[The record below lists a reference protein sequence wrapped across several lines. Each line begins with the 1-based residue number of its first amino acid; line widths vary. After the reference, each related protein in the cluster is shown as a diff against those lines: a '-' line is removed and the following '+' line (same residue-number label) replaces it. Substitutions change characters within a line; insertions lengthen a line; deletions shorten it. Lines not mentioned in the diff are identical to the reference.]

1 MGLSRLMMTPQK
13 TSSSGSGGGNG
24 TVGDD
29 AFTMTMGQQGGQY
42 GYTRYNATI
51 GEVEGNVKHDG
62 KAVTLVMAA
71 YYSGWFDFAFNVEG
85 VTGGKYNVTVK
96 VTSVETNVSVRIN
109 FSNIQYQSYV
119 PGFYEYTN
127 KVASEVANMFSAKNV
142 GKKYRVEI
150 IFN

>member
-1 MGLSRLMMTPQK
+1 MGLNRILMK
-13 TSSSGSGGGNG
+13 TNGSVIEGEGE
-24 TVGDD
+24 
-29 AFTMTMGQQGGQY
+29 FIMTMGQQSTQY
-42 GYTRYNATI
+42 GYSRYNATF

-62 KAVTLVMAA
+62 KAVTLVMLS
-71 YYSGWFDFAFNVEG
+71 YYSGWLDFAFNVEG

-96 VTSVETNVSVRIN
+96 VTSVETNENVRID
-109 FSNIQYQSYV
+109 FSSIQYQSYV

-127 KVASEVANMFSAKNV
+127 KLPSEVATMFNGKNV

>member
-1 MGLSRLMMTPQK
+1 MGLNRILMK
-13 TSSSGSGGGNG
+13 ANGS
-24 TVGDD
+24 TIEGDGE
-29 AFTMTMGQQGGQY
+29 FIMTMGQQSVQY
-42 GYTRYNATI
+42 GYSRYNVTF

-62 KAVTLVMAA
+62 KAVTLVMLA
-71 YYSGWFDFAFNVEG
+71 YYSDWLDFAFNVEG

-96 VTSVETNVSVRIN
+96 VTSTKTNENVRIN
-109 FSNIQYQSYV
+109 FSSIQYQSYI

-127 KVASEVANMFSAKNV
+127 KLPSEVATMFNGKNV

>member
-1 MGLSRLMMTPQK
+1 MGLNRILMK
-13 TSSSGSGGGNG
+13 ANGSTIEGDGG
-24 TVGDD
+24 
-29 AFTMTMGQQGGQY
+29 FIMTMGQQSIQY
-42 GYTRYNATI
+42 GYSRYNATF

-62 KAVTLVMAA
+62 KAVTLVMLG
-71 YYSGWFDFAFNVEG
+71 YYSGWLDFAFNVEG

-96 VTSVETNVSVRIN
+96 VTSTETNENVRIN
-109 FSNIQYQSYV
+109 FSSIQYQSYI

-127 KVASEVANMFSAKNV
+127 KLPSEVANMFNGKNV